1 MTNFLAKELRS
12 DQFANLEQAGH
23 STEERIPLARVFVDL
38 PVITQGITES
48 PIKQREEE
56 KETELVALLMET
68 AKDSLD
74 PASILQTQLSPDD
87 RPIRSQGP
95 QPGRYVLVGGPGQGK
110 TTVGQ
115 FACQLFRVAL
125 LQDRPRHILPPEV
138 HEPLSALQEQ
148 CRASTLLEPPKARR
162 FPIRVVLSE
171 FATALNADRDL
182 SLLAFIARQVERRT
196 DRKVSPDDLR
206 NWLSTYPWFLVLDGL
221 DEVPS
226 STNREDVLKKVED
239 FWIDA
244 AQVNADVLVLA
255 TTRPQGYSDDFSP
268 AYYRHLWLAP
278 LSPQR
283 AMAYAQRLV
292 EVRYTGEFDRQHKIL
307 TRLREASTQEATA
320 RLMRS
325 PLQIMIMASL
335 VDQTGTPP
343 QDRWRLFHDYYEVI
357 YNRERERP
365 IPAAEL
371 LREYKPNI
379 DAIHHQVG
387 LILQVESER
396 AGGTEQSYWL
406 TASPDS

>member
-1 MTNFLAKELRS
+1 MIFLAKELRS

-23 STEERIPLARVFVDL
+23 GTEERIPLVRIFVDL
-38 PVITQGITES
+38 PIGTQSIQELFDN
-48 PIKQREEE
+48 PRKE
-56 KETELVALLMET
+56 KKDIELISLLMET
-68 AKDSLD
+68 ASDPLD
-74 PASILQTQLSPDD
+74 PASILQTKLPPED
-87 RPIRSQGP
+87 RPTRSQDS
-95 QPGRYVLVGGPGQGK
+95 QPGRYVLVGEPGQGK

-125 LQDRPRHILPPEV
+125 LQDRPNHLLPPEV
-138 HEPLSALQEQ
+138 REPLFALQEQ
-148 CRASTLLEPPKARR
+148 CQTSRVLPPPKARR
-162 FPIRVVLSE
+162 FPVRIILSE
-171 FATALNADRDL
+171 FANALNADHDL
-182 SLLAFIARQVERRT
+182 SLLGFIARQIKRRT
-196 DRKVSPDDLR
+196 DRTVSPEDLR
-206 NWLSTYPWFLVLDGL
+206 NWLSRYPWFLVLDGL

-226 STNREDVLKKVED
+226 STNREEVLKKVED

-268 AYYRHLWLAP
+268 TYYRHLALAP

-283 AMAYAQRLV
+283 AMAYARRLV
-292 EVRYTGEFDRQHKIL
+292 NVRYAGEPDRQQKIL
-307 TRLREASTQEATA
+307 TRLQKASTQEATA

-325 PLQIMIMASL
+325 PLQITIIAAL
-335 VDQTGTPP
+335 VDQTGNPP

-371 LREYKPNI
+371 LRDHKPDI

-387 LILQVESER
+387 
-396 AGGTEQSYWL
+396 
-406 TASPDS
+406 